1 MGWRSKVS
9 HVELKTARTVR
20 VSERFS
26 QYLIFYQPFQDRIE
40 ILRVVHGAQHLSAL
54 FAKRDAFD

>member
-9 HVELKTARTVR
+9 HVELQTARTVR

-26 QYLIFYQPFQDRIE
+26 NYLIFYQPLQDRIE
-40 ILRVVHGAQHLSAL
+40 ILRVVHGAQQLGAL
-54 FAKRDAFD
+54 IAKGDAFD